1 MKLPI
6 TYYQNED
13 VVFLAKDLLGKTLI
27 TNINGIKTG
36 GIIGETEAY
45 SEIEKG
51 CHAFNKRK
59 TERTKIMF
67 EAGGLSYVYFCYGMH
82 HLFNIVTG
90 KKDFAQAV
98 LIRAIQPTIG
108 IDEIL
113 KRRNKIKIDKNLCNG
128 PGKVCQA
135 LGIRKAHYGLSLT
148 GNDIYVQTTK
158 LESAELQII
167 STTRIGIDYAA
178 EDRYLPWRFLLVNKK
193 NR

>member
-51 CHAFNKRK
+51 CHAYQKCK

-67 EAGGLSYVYFCYGMH
+67 EKGGLSYVYLCYGMH
-82 HLFNIVTG
+82 YLFNIVTG
-90 KKDFAQAV
+90 KQDVAQAI

-113 KRRNKIKIDKNLCNG
+113 RRRKKTKIDKQLCNG
-128 PGKVCQA
+128 PAKVCQA
-135 LGIRKAHYGLSLT
+135 LAITKQHYGIQLT
-148 GNDIYVQTTK
+148 DDKIWVEDSVILHNNANEDKIVATP
-158 LESAELQII
+158 
-167 STTRIGIDYAA
+167 RIGIDYAE
-178 EDRYLPWRFLLVNKK
+178 EDALLPWRFVLNI
-193 NR
+193 

>member
-67 EAGGLSYVYFCYGMH
+67 EAGGLSYVYFFH
-82 HLFNIVTG
+82 NIL
-90 KKDFAQAV
+90 D
-98 LIRAIQPTIG
+98 
-108 IDEIL
+108 
-113 KRRNKIKIDKNLCNG
+113 
-128 PGKVCQA
+128 
-135 LGIRKAHYGLSLT
+135 
-148 GNDIYVQTTK
+148 
-158 LESAELQII
+158 
-167 STTRIGIDYAA
+167 
-178 EDRYLPWRFLLVNKK
+178 
-193 NR
+193 